1 MTDTAAIIAASC
13 AIATIIGGLAAWSLR
28 MTVKPLSV
36 VIENNTKAM
45 DRVTE
50 ILDTHGA
57 KLEDHGTRITR
68 IETVHEMEGF

>member
-1 MTDTAAIIAASC
+1 
-13 AIATIIGGLAAWSLR
+13 